1 VDQKTFSILS
11 ILGLALRSTPAL
23 HHHFIIHPVLL
34 ILCLIDVKELFHM
47 IIPVEFITRL
57 FIESLT
63 YLCEPCTVRYELF
76 IQVVDNS
83 W

>member
-1 VDQKTFSILS
+1 
-11 ILGLALRSTPAL
+11 
-23 HHHFIIHPVLL
+23 
-34 ILCLIDVKELFHM
+34 M